1 MTDDIKIKGPKPV
14 YDIRSKIDRM
24 AFKFPRPR
32 LITIIPIDNADGTFE
47 LIYAFHYNNQ
57 YTEVRYTVREVDELD
72 SLSSYYAG
80 AVNIEREI
88 VDMMGL
94 HFKGIEGGM
103 LLTPGKGIVTPLRKP
118 LKAQEPAAPA
128 DVAAATAPPP
138 TPLPTAGSGH
148 EVKP

>member
-1 MTDDIKIKGPKPV
+1 MTDETEPNAKKPVNDIKS
-14 YDIRSKIDRM
+14 RIDRM
-24 AFKFPRPR
+24 DLKLPKPR

-57 YTEVRYTVREVDELD
+57 YTEVRFTVREDDELE

-80 AVNIEREI
+80 AVNMERET

-103 LLTPGKGIVTPLRKP
+103 LLEPGKGIVSPLRKP
-118 LKAQEPAAPA
+118 PKPGPAPAPGAAAEAAPA
-128 DVAAATAPPP
+128 KPASVPAPP
-138 TPLPTAGSGH
+138 